1 MPSSGTSRAR
11 AERLRGFVRGLHAQ
25 PSLQWHYYID
35 VSAIPASTCG
45 GGLYRPLVTSPG
57 GTTPTLV
64 QDDITP

>member
-1 MPSSGTSRAR
+1 VRVPNVCGASCEAFTRSLPFNGT
-11 AERLRGFVRGLHAQ
+11 
-25 PSLQWHYYID
+25 YYID